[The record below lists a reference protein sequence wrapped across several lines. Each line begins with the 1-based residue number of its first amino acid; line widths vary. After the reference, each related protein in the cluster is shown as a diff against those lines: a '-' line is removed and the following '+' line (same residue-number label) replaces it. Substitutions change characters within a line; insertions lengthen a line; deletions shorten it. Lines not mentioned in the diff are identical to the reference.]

1 MSTAW
6 ILLALATVMLLAN
19 AIFVAAEFALVTIDR
34 TKVSEAAERGDSTA
48 KGILAAL
55 KSLST
60 QLSGAQLGIT
70 VTSLIVGYLAEP
82 SLATL
87 LRGPLG
93 GLGLSD
99 AAAAGIAVTAALFVA
114 TVLQMVLGELVPK
127 NLAIARPW
135 PVAVAVTPAQR
146 GFTKVAGWLISF
158 LNGNANWI
166 VRRLGIEPREELES
180 ARAPQELRSLV
191 RRSAALGTLPRPT
204 AALLDRSLAFGE
216 RSAGDVM
223 TPRVRVQFIREDASV
238 AEVLRLARHTGLS
251 RFPAT
256 GEGGPDDITGVVELR
271 QILRV
276 PRDLRADTTVGEIA
290 GEPLFV
296 PEAMELD
303 TLLHQLRAAGGNL
316 AMVIDEYGGTAGIVT
331 LEDLVEELVGE
342 VEDEHDPPLAR
353 VRRTR
358 DGGYVVS
365 GLLRPDEVRTLGVPV
380 PDDDDYDTIAGF
392 LADRLDRLP
401 EHGDEVAAG
410 AWRLEVMRMDGLRV
424 DRIRMRAVAT
434 SSDEREPQA

>member
-1 MSTAW
+1 
-6 ILLALATVMLLAN
+6 
-19 AIFVAAEFALVTIDR
+19 
-34 TKVSEAAERGDSTA
+34 
-48 KGILAAL
+48 
-55 KSLST
+55 
-60 QLSGAQLGIT
+60 
-70 VTSLIVGYLAEP
+70 
-82 SLATL
+82 
-87 LRGPLG
+87 
-93 GLGLSD
+93 
-99 AAAAGIAVTAALFVA
+99 
-114 TVLQMVLGELVPK
+114 
-127 NLAIARPW
+127 
-135 PVAVAVTPAQR
+135 
-146 GFTKVAGWLISF
+146 
-158 LNGNANWI
+158 
-166 VRRLGIEPREELES
+166 
-180 ARAPQELRSLV
+180 
-191 RRSAALGTLPRPT
+191 LPRPT